1 MVDPSK
7 EYHDYGFQYMYVTV
21 WLFGIPREAR
31 TFAMIHDIVEQIGQ
45 PSKLDQLT
53 HSDLYRDN
61 LYVTARV
68 KINVFRS
75 AKDKLFMKLSD
86 TRSIIVFI
94 HYEKVQCIFTYC
106 AASFHNNTECPVR
119 NVTVMSA
126 NLENNQD
133 PIPFDR
139 YGTWM
144 TQSLDIPMDYVL
156 SQIRTATIEA
166 IPPSPLLSRLRA
178 VFSDQAQPQLSH
190 SMRTNATQHNTS
202 ARRLQIQSDELTDS
216 RR

>member
-7 EYHDYGFQYMYVTV
+7 EYHDYGFQYMYAIVT
-21 WLFGIPREAR
+21 LFGIPKEAI

-45 PSKLDQLT
+45 PSDLDQLT
-53 HSDLYRDN
+53 CLDFYRDN

-75 AKDKLFMKLSD
+75 AKDKWFVKLSD

-94 HYEKVQCIFTYC
+94 HYEKVQHICTCC
-106 AASFHNNTECPVR
+106 AAFFHNNTECLVR
-119 NVTVMSA
+119 NATVMYA

-133 PIPFDR
+133 LIPFDR

-144 TQSLDIPMDYVL
+144 TQLSDIPMDYVL
-156 SQIRTATIEA
+156 RQIRTAATEA
-166 IPPSPLLSRLRA
+166 VPPSPLLSHLHA
-178 VFSDQAQPQLSH
+178 VFND
-190 SMRTNATQHNTS
+190 
-202 ARRLQIQSDELTDS
+202 
-216 RR
+216 